1 MRALLV
7 FVLAWSCASSCAGA
21 SPLPAALSP
30 VLSACFPSG
39 AARAD
44 AEALARVVVGG
55 ASDEEEDDGA
65 SPRSTLVIA
74 ADEETAS
81 RAARLLAAASGVRP
95 GSALTLPLPSFRL
108 GVFPP
113 ATLDAIHGA
122 ASAAAAAAP
131 APASSTPGSAPA
143 RATVILTGAEA
154 LTGSSAL
161 AADVVGRVLERGAL
175 LDTPSGPLPSGSLAL
190 YIVAGGAG
198 DAAAGDTFDADAA
211 VQWLRGRWESAYAAW
226 RAEEAEGEAAQAQA
240 HSRGGSGRQQPG
252 QRVLSF
258 DALFGR
264 LYQRVVRVRRGGD
277 GEEMEA
283 SKDACAAAL
292 EKVVAAGAPH
302 RSSSSSPYPD
312 HGVGS
317 RNSILALGLIL
328 FDIIYLLLLAPSP
341 VRAKRVNAAAAGAKR
356 LPSGAGATVKGA
368 GGPAEANG
376 TRPAASPPTRAVHP
390 ATTSTIPAKRRNS
403 LAAQDAAWGGG
414 TSTSVSTSSAS
425 AATRTPSLTAG
436 AGVDV
441 ERQGSQ
447 GGMPRRRA
455 TPPGK
460 TR

>member
-7 FVLAWSCASSCAGA
+7 FVLAWWAGASSCAGA

-55 ASDEEEDDGA
+55 ASDEEEEDDGA

-122 ASAAAAAAP
+122 ASAAAAAP
-131 APASSTPGSAPA
+131 APSAPGSAPA

-226 RAEEAEGEAAQAQA
+226 RAEEAEGDAAKAQAQA
-240 HSRGGSGRQQPG
+240 RGGSGRQQPG

-292 EKVVAAGAPH
+292 EKAAAAGAPH

-368 GGPAEANG
+368 AGPAEANG
-376 TRPAASPPTRAVHP
+376 TRPAASAPTRAVHP